1 DGLCAEVPLLRS
13 LLDGRLV
20 LDRLRDGS
28 VTPEAA
34 QAELHR
40 LWQGSAFARE
50 VFGLLPLKTA
60 SAPAPVP
67 EAAPRSSP
75 NVDAILA
82 QVDLGSG
89 ATAEGARRD
98 PPPAPVAAESVTN
111 KFSAL
116 IAQVVKAGKASAGGI
131 RPTEAL
137 ARVEKAL
144 GVQIGAILQHP
155 EVRRLERAYRG
166 LKLL

>member
-1 DGLCAEVPLLRS
+1 
-13 LLDGRLV
+13 
-20 LDRLRDGS
+20 RLRDGS
-28 VTPEAA
+28 ISPEAA

-50 VFGLLPLKTA
+50 VFGLLPLK
-60 SAPAPVP
+60 SSPIPVPVPAPDT
-67 EAAPRSSP
+67 SP

-82 QVDLGSG
+82 QIDLGTG
-89 ATAEGARRD
+89 AGTGAGAGAGAGAGTTG
-98 PPPAPVAAESVTN
+98 PS
-111 KFSAL
+111 KFSSL
-116 IAQVVKAGKASAGGI
+116 IAQVAKSGKTTSSGV

-144 GVQIGAILQHP
+144 GAEMGAILQHP

-166 LKLL
+166 LKLLVERAQ